1 MTNGRRR
8 PWLTQLGAC
17 LAMGAALIASGIG
30 VVLAK
35 HEARQLFAELE
46 ELNRESDR
54 LQVDWG
60 RLQLEQSAH
69 ATNSLIESIAR
80 ERLDLVQPDPSKLV
94 VVEERPR

>member
-1 MTNGRRR
+1 MNSDRKCQ
-8 PWLTQLGAC
+8 WLTQLAAC
-17 LAMGAALIASGIG
+17 LAMGAALVASGIG

-35 HEARQLFAELE
+35 HQARQLFAELE

-80 ERLDLVQPDPSKLV
+80 ERLDFVQPDPSKLV
-94 VVEERPR
+94 VVEEQPR